1 MAPHMCPGRSLH
13 WGRGLD
19 RIPTVSRYWNRNK
32 LVAFKRNN
40 YIIIPNKTF
49 STSVEVP
56 CSSEFIRLVWTQ
68 SYLGS
73 AVRSDL
79 FEKLVR
85 RKLSHTVN
93 IFILVIAPCT
103 ALFSDAT
110 LLHPW
115 NFHRGL
121 SHPKSILRRIYF
133 SSHQI
138 IQLQSTKTNYE
149 ALFVAFLFPILF
161 QFGAIKFRKLHLRA
175 STFRFFPG
183 KRRTCSPHR
192 LQKHV
197 FCLEREDSEEGS
209 FKGGG
214 GRAY

>member
-103 ALFSDAT
+103 ALFSNAT

-115 NFHRGL
+115 NFHRAL
-121 SHPKSILRRIYF
+121 SHPKSILRGIYF
-133 SSHQI
+133 SSHQILI

-149 ALFVAFLFPILF
+149 APFCSIFVP
-161 QFGAIKFRKLHLRA
+161 H
-175 STFRFFPG
+175 TFSIRCHKIQEITFTSLDF
-183 KRRTCSPHR
+183 S
-192 LQKHV
+192 V
-197 FCLEREDSEEGS
+197 FSG
-209 FKGGG
+209 
-214 GRAY
+214 